1 MWSPQHFLLRDGVQK
16 IFHLSLDMDFTS
28 IIHERWSAKKLLMRN
43 GENVINLLEM
53 EYTEFNNE
61 KWTTRYLLIIYEAHD
76 IYSREMKSTLINE
89 KWGTQHLLW
98 KDAIHCFY

>member
-1 MWSPQHFLLRDGVQK
+1 
-16 IFHLSLDMDFTS
+16 
-28 IIHERWSAKKLLMRN
+28 
-43 GENVINLLEM
+43 M

-76 IYSREMKSTLINE
+76 IYSREMKSTVINE

-98 KDAIHCFY
+98 RDAIHCIY